1 MTKELKRTASSSSS
15 ERQPPLTFKERV
27 TVVVIV
33 VAALWVIEILDYL
46 VFSGRLDGLGIR
58 PRALSGLWGIAF
70 APFVHSGFKHLA
82 SNTVPMLVLGTLV
95 MFYGIRHAAAAT
107 LCIMVVSGVGVWIIG
122 GGNTVHIGA
131 SSLIFGYAAFLIL
144 VGFLLKKFLGIIISL
159 GVALF
164 YGGLIWGILP
174 GQSGISWEGHLFG
187 AAGGLLAAYNVARQE
202 KAVRRPEE

>member
-1 MTKELKRTASSSSS
+1 MAKELQRTASSES
-15 ERQPPLTFKERV
+15 QPPLTFKERV

-33 VAALWVIEILDYL
+33 VAALWVIEILDY
-46 VFSGRLDGLGIR
+46 VIFSGRLDGLGIR
-58 PRALSGLWGIAF
+58 PRALSGLWGIPF
-70 APFVHSGFKHLA
+70 APLVHSGFKHLA

-95 MFYGIRHAAAAT
+95 MMYGLRNAAAAS
-107 LCIMVVSGVGVWIIG
+107 LCIILVSGVGVWIIG

-144 VGFLLKKFLGIIISL
+144 VGFLTKKFLRIVISL

-164 YGGLIWGILP
+164 YGGLIWGVLP
-174 GQSGISWEGHLFG
+174 GKSGISWEGHLFG

-202 KAVRRPEE
+202 KTARETTQ